1 MSSMMKTPIQTI
13 YHFNKMQFEVKHDQ
27 IEKAIAIVQDFIF
40 KNELNPSDQNDLK
53 LLKLLEAREHNPRFE
68 KDLAEMISG
77 EEGNSFPYRSS
88 YYLTQFFKNL
98 GLNFEHD
105 GSTRRFWVEEQLKRL
120 NISMIAKVIRQ
131 GLFNRRDFRTYS
143 NKENIDFNK
152 TYATAIIEFKSFIDD
167 CVGDNKE
174 LDLSFLL
181 NMNVNT
187 DLLFNQKT
195 VTRDKELNSLINESK
210 SRFLNP
216 NDKQIA
222 LEKIWHAFER
232 IKTYY
237 GPNKK
242 LSAQTL
248 TSKIATDISEDILEK
263 EFLSLTKIGNEYRI
277 RHHEKGKVE
286 LKDTSQIEYLYF
298 RVLTLIDLCIRKINE
313 HGD

>member
-1 MSSMMKTPIQTI
+1 
-13 YHFNKMQFEVKHDQ
+13 MQIEVKYDQ
-27 IEKAIAIVQDFIF
+27 IEKAIAIVQDYIY

-68 KDLAEMISG
+68 RDLAEMICG

-88 YYLTQFFKNL
+88 YYLTEFFSNL
-98 GLNFEHD
+98 GLNFKHD

-120 NISMIAKVIRQ
+120 NISTISKVIRQ
-131 GLFNRRDFRTYS
+131 GLFNKRDFRIYTK
-143 NKENIDFNK
+143 KENTDFEK
-152 TYATAIIEFKSFIDD
+152 TYNSAIKEFKSFIDD
-167 CVGDNKE
+167 CVGDNEE

-195 VTRDKELNSLINESK
+195 DTKDKELNNLINESK

-222 LEKIWHAFER
+222 LEKIWDAFER

-237 GPNKK
+237 GTNKK

-248 TSKIATDISEDILEK
+248 TKKIATDIDATILEQ
-263 EFLSLTKIGNEYRI
+263 EFQALTKIGNEYRI
-277 RHHEKGKVE
+277 RHHEQGKKE
-286 LKDTSQIEYLYF
+286 LKDLTQIEYLYF
-298 RVLTLIDLCIRKINE
+298 RVLTLIDLCIRKINK